1 MDEIK
6 YFYKKAKDSTKKG
19 KFYYRPWKQLVQIIL
34 LNFKCLVLTGYSLD
48 EIR

>member
-6 YFYKKAKDSTKKG
+6 YFYEKAKNSARKG

-34 LNFKCLVLTGYSLD
+34 LNFKCLVLTEHPLD
-48 EIR
+48 GIR

>member
-6 YFYKKAKDSTKKG
+6 YFYKKAKDSTRNG
-19 KFYYRPWKQLVQIIL
+19 NFYYRPWKQLFQITL
-34 LNFKCLVLTGYSLD
+34 LNFKCLVLTGRSLD